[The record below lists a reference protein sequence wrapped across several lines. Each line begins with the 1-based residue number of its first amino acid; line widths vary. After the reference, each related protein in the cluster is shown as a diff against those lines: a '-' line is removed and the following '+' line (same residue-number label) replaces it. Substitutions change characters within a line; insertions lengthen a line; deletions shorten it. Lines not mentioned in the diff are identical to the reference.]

1 MIFKK
6 LSIGPAVLVAAAF
19 IGPGTVTTCTLAGAN
34 FGYALIWALVFSVAA
49 CIVLQEMAAR
59 LGVVAQQ
66 GLGET
71 LRQVLVQPLV
81 RYSVFVLV
89 TVAIFIGNSAYQGG
103 NIAGASLGLDA
114 LFPELS
120 LSWPLLIS
128 LITFAA
134 LFSGSYKI
142 LEKALLALV
151 FLMSLAFFSTFI
163 LTKPDLSALFTGVL
177 PSLPEGALLTV
188 VALIGT
194 TVVPYNLFLHS
205 SFVSNRWHSADD
217 LPKVRKDI
225 YFSIGLGGLL
235 SIAVISTAAAAFFNT
250 QIQINSAADM
260 SIQLEPL
267 LGSWARISM
276 GLGLFAAGIS
286 SAVTA
291 PLAAAY
297 AISGIL
303 GWSTD
308 LKSKRFRIIWLI
320 VLIIGFSLASSGYR
334 PITIIWFAQIA
345 NGILLPLM
353 AGFLLYVMN
362 QSELLGK
369 YKNTLLHNLLGLIV
383 ILVTLVLSAKSLWSA
398 F

>member
-1 MIFKK
+1 MILKK
-6 LSIGPAVLVAAAF
+6 FSIGPAVLVAAAF

-59 LGVVAQQ
+59 LGVVSQQ

-71 LRQVLVQPLV
+71 LRLVLVQPLI
-81 RYSVFVLV
+81 RYTVFTLV

-114 LFPELS
+114 LFPELP

-134 LFSGSYKI
+134 LFSGSYKV

-163 LTKPDLSALFTGVL
+163 LTKPDMSALFTGVL
-177 PSLPEGALLTV
+177 PSLPDGALLTV

-205 SFVSNRWHSADD
+205 SFVSNRWNSADD

-250 QIQINSAADM
+250 QITIQSAADM
-260 SIQLEPL
+260 SVQLEPL
-267 LGSWARISM
+267 LGSWARVSM

-308 LKSKRFRIIWLI
+308 LKSTRFRIIWLI

-353 AGFLLYVMN
+353 ACFLLYVMN

-369 YKNTLLHNLLGLIV
+369 YKNTLMHNLLGLMV